1 MDERVTD
8 EIEALEAI
16 LMDDVVIKRVGE
28 VPQVIE
34 TVLHPSTGD
43 DVEQQ
48 YVCVTLVVKLTPG
61 YPDSIPEVT
70 LRNPRGLDDDILA
83 NIHVQ
88 IREKIADCL
97 GSPVIFE
104 LIELIRDCL
113 TECNLPSGQCMICL
127 FGFCKGDHFVRTQ
140 CYHYFHSHC
149 LALHLISGRRYHE
162 EEKSVLPAWQQ
173 ATKEPFKEMCP
184 VCRVT
189 LINIDVDALAKA
201 PPPMASFTAP
211 AFYLTDELKALQREM
226 AKMMAYQMAKGGII
240 GCNDPGPPPLTIT
253 TPEDNEN
260 NVNNTSPS
268 VAPEVVKAPNNNAIN
283 CNARQTG
290 NSSNDNSA
298 PGSPARPAYRGP
310 YRGFNRR
317 GKPGRRGRGAARWPR
332 PARPHSPPA

>member
-1 MDERVTD
+1 MSSIMDERVTD

-184 VCRVT
+184 VCRVI

-211 AFYLTDELKALQREM
+211 AFHLTEELKALQREM

-260 NVNNTSPS
+260 NVNNTSPTA
-268 VAPEVVKAPNNNAIN
+268 APEVVKAPNNNAIN

-317 GKPGRRGRGAARWPR
+317 GKPGRRGRGAAR
-332 PARPHSPPA
+332 